1 MIWKRARLLRERT
14 VSDELND
21 CVGSGEFETLRKVEA
36 RIAPWTVEEQQIYG
50 ATVTE
55 SEVKVLLKMPRKM
68 YPKSATHIRIEAD
81 TSDALVVSQ
90 PMEILSVA
98 QRGTRF
104 VTIRCRG
111 WKT

>member
-21 CVGSGEFETLRKVEA
+21 AVGSGEFETLRKVEA
-36 RIAPWTVEEQQIYG
+36 RIAPWSIEEQQIYG

-81 TSDALVVSQ
+81 ASDVLTVRQ
-90 PMEILSVA
+90 PMEILDVA

-104 VTIRCRG
+104 VTVRCRG

>member
-21 CVGSGEFETLRKVEA
+21 SIG
-36 RIAPWTVEEQQIYG
+36 
-50 ATVTE
+50 VTE

-68 YPKSATHIRIEAD
+68 FPKSATHIRIEAD
-81 TSDALVVSQ
+81 ASDALAVGQ

-104 VTIRCRG
+104 VTVRCRG